1 MSTATAPA
9 STPEEQKRSGSLID
23 KLRPLQQRFAILQ
36 ILAILVVFA
45 YGAATLDGLASWE
58 SIKIILALSALV
70 GLAATG
76 QTLLILMG
84 GFDLSISGIMV
95 ASALICTAL
104 AEKMGWSFGFALVVA
119 IVGAGLLGAAAGQI
133 CHRFQ
138 IQPLIVTLA
147 TGAIAVGLVQ
157 AETGGVV
164 AGSAPEWLTD
174 LASPGSTTFGI
185 NIPPTVVI
193 WIFVAI
199 AMGVFLHRTVGGR
212 RTMAT
217 GANPQA
223 AEYSLI
229 STRRVWTI
237 AFAFSAI
244 GSALVGL
251 LVAGFSGSVDPTLG
265 QPYLFQSV
273 VAVIVGG
280 TVFGGPGD
288 YSRTVIGAIFVTVV
302 TIVLI
307 GHGASAAVQQIVYGL
322 AILAAVAIY
331 GRERRLRDQI

>member
-1 MSTATAPA
+1 MSTLEATPV
-9 STPEEQKRSGSLID
+9 SGQAARPSPVER
-23 KLRPLQQRFAILQ
+23 LRPLQQRWAILQ
-36 ILAILVVFA
+36 ILAILVVFG
-45 YGAATLDGLASWE
+45 YGAMTLDGLATWA
-58 SIKIILALSALV
+58 SIKVILALTALV

-95 ASALICTAL
+95 ASALIVTAL
-104 AEKMGWSFGFALVVA
+104 ADKLGWSLGFALAVS
-119 IVGAGLLGAAAGQI
+119 IVGAAALGAAAGQI

-147 TGAIAVGLVQ
+147 TGAIAAGLVQ
-157 AETGGVV
+157 AATGGVV
-164 AGSAPEWLTD
+164 AGSAPAWLTK

-185 NIPPTVVI
+185 DIPPTVAI
-193 WIFVAI
+193 WTVVAI
-199 AMGVFLHRTVGGR
+199 AMAIFLHRTVGGR
-212 RTMAT
+212 RLMAT
-217 GANPQA
+217 GANSQA
-223 AEYSLI
+223 AEFSLI

-288 YSRTVIGAIFVTVV
+288 YSRTVIGALFVTVL
-302 TIVLI
+302 TIVLV
-307 GHGASAAVQQIVYGL
+307 GHGASAAAQQIVYGL
-322 AILAAVAIY
+322 AILVAVAIY